1 MPTTLAR
8 RTLVAGALLGA
19 VLTGST
25 APAQNF
31 QPARAVVTADQNAA
45 LRYWRAFA
53 MMDENL
59 RNLLGADAATLTD
72 PTFEAS
78 PELRKAVA
86 DASSVIDQLTLGASM
101 AQCDFGV
108 DRNLGVGAL
117 LPQLQPMRSAA
128 RLLLVDARLQ
138 IEAGDSRTAAERIA
152 TALRMADHAAQDG
165 FVICSLVSVAMF
177 SGVRSVT
184 EQLLDQGAFSA
195 EDRAVLRDALAM
207 FPAGDPFRAE
217 AAIRGEADSITD
229 WVRATLKEAD
239 GRETLTRALD
249 DGSSPSFRT
258 AALDALEQ
266 ATLQSHADLLR
277 VAYAQLLA
285 AWNAPD
291 PEAALAKLG
300 EEVDA
305 GAFGSFARTLLPAL
319 DRFRRNVTQANAE
332 FDAFRDRLAE

>member
-59 RNLLGADAATLTD
+59 RDLLGKDAATLSD

-117 LPQLQPMRSAA
+117 LPHLSPMRSAA
-128 RLLLVDARLQ
+128 RLLLVDARLHV
-138 IEAGDSRTAAERIA
+138 ETGDAATAAERIA
-152 TALRMADHAAQDG
+152 TAFRLAEHATHDDL
-165 FVICSLVSVAMF
+165 VIASLVGVAMYTQAKA
-177 SGVRSVT
+177 VT
-184 EQLLDQGAFSA
+184 ERLLDNGDLGAA
-195 EDRAVLRDALAM
+195 ERTTIRRALAA
-207 FPAGDPFRAE
+207 FNADDPFRAE
-217 AAIRGEADSITD
+217 AAIKSEAVVMVD
-229 WVRATLKEAD
+229 WL
-239 GRETLTRALD
+239 RETLKNDAGLD
-249 DGSSPSFRT
+249 TVRQSMSLGDGSTEVSAIDS
-258 AALDALEQ
+258 LDAQ
-266 ATLQSHADLLR
+266 TLQSHVDLLR
-277 VAYAQLLA
+277 AAYGQLVA
-285 AWNAPD
+285 AWDAAD
-291 PEAALAKLG
+291 PPAAMRRVN
-300 EEVDA
+300 EEVA
-305 GAFGSFARTLLPAL
+305 SGAFGSIAPVMLPAL
-319 DRFRRNVTQANAE
+319 DRYYQNVKKAEADLASFRE
-332 FDAFRDRLAE
+332 RLAE